1 MKLYCP
7 SCGSGTEYSL
17 NKPQFC
23 ASCGSSFTKISTAST
38 AKKVFKPVATVQ
50 NTKIEEEEEEE
61 YFSTNIDKLDFNIEV
76 SSRMNHFKIE
86 ELAGSNEKNI
96 DDGYRREVDPSY
108 SKDTAEQ
115 DFLREAGSSRRNA
128 ET

>member
-61 YFSTNIDKLDFNIEV
+61 YFSTNIDKLDFNIEG

-86 ELAGSNEKNI
+86 ESNII
-96 DDGYRREVDPSY
+96 DMKENE
-108 SKDTAEQ
+108 T
-115 DFLREAGSSRRNA
+115 FLCNFSQHKMNNK
-128 ET
+128 TLYP